1 MGADSSPEVGPHSA
15 SWRTCAGFI
24 PLDRPRIMGILNVT
38 PDSFWDGGRFARQ
51 TAAFRHASR
60 LVEEGADILDVGGE
74 STRPGAATV
83 PVAEE
88 IRRVAPLVRACRREW
103 AELPISVD
111 TVKSAV
117 AAAALDEGA
126 TIINDVSGF
135 RLDPGL
141 ATVCAERGAGVV
153 LMHSRGTVE
162 EMARYDTAVYGADPV
177 AEIVTELAA
186 AADRARAAGIPRDA
200 VVLDPGLGFSKRT
213 AETVAVLRQLHR
225 VAELGYPL
233 LLGPSRKRF
242 IGELAGGLAAAD
254 RLAGTIAAC
263 VAGWLAGARLFRV
276 HDVAPVR
283 HALLVVEPLAD

>member
-1 MGADSSPEVGPHSA
+1 
-15 SWRTCAGFI
+15 
-24 PLDRPRIMGILNVT
+24 MGILNVT
-38 PDSFWDGGRFARQ
+38 PDSFWDGGRFAGE
-51 TAAFRHASR
+51 TAAFRHAGR

-74 STRPGAATV
+74 STRPGAAAV

-103 AELPISVD
+103 PELPISVD

-126 TIINDVSGF
+126 TIINDVSGL
-135 RLDPGL
+135 RLDPAL

-153 LMHSRGTVE
+153 LMHSRGNVE

-177 AEIVTELAA
+177 AEIVAELAA

-225 VAELGYPL
+225 FAELGYPL

-283 HALLVVEPLAD
+283 HALLVAEPLAD